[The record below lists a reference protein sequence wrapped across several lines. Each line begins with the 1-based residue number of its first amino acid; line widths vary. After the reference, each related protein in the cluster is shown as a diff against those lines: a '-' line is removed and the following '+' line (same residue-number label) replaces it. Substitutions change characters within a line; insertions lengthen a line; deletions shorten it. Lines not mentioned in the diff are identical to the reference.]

1 MKLVI
6 FGGTTEGRVLTE
18 KAAALQI
25 PVTVSVST
33 EYGAELLTESAFL
46 TVHRG
51 NLTEEEMEQFLL
63 SEQAELCMDATHPY
77 AELVTANIRRAC
89 EKLSLPYIRILRNEE
104 AADAGEDRVSVKS
117 VEEAVSFLQ
126 GTEGNIFIATGS
138 KELEKYTQLPGFR
151 ERCMARILPSEEAIA
166 KAVSLGFS
174 GKHLI
179 AMQGPFSEALNEAML
194 KSTESRFFVTKSS
207 GKEGGFAEKCRAAK
221 AAGATLIVV
230 ERPGAEQAD
239 RNEEQK
245 AGKQTMMLQEACQFL
260 EGLSDAMHMKKG
272 SGGREI
278 KVTDREAPDQEA
290 ASRTGREVPEGAHI
304 CAAREV
310 YLAGMGPGRAS
321 LLPAETCQVLQSCEV
336 LIGSAR
342 MIKEACQVLT
352 EDKPCFISVRKEEI
366 ADYLKEHSSIK
377 RAAVLYSGDVGFS
390 SGARGMEELL
400 PEECRVIRLPGISS
414 PVYFLSELGLSLEE
428 VVLVSCHGKELDL
441 IPLLLEGK
449 KVCALLGGRN
459 QLSELCEKLISY
471 GLSDVVIT
479 AGERLSYPEERIR
492 KGRPEDFAGKETDSL
507 TIVLLEGT
515 ERGTDRRSLPGLP
528 DAAFCR
534 GRVPMTKE
542 EIRILS
548 LAKLNLKRD
557 SIVYDIGS
565 GSGSVGIEAALF
577 ATEGKVYAVE
587 KKEEAYA
594 LTGENAKKLKVSNLL
609 QIKGE
614 APEALRDLPSPT
626 HVFIGGSSGR
636 LPEIIEAVLQ
646 KNDRARIVMNA
657 ITLETLET
665 LLRLKK
671 ENPHCRNM
679 ELTQVQITRVKEL
692 SVYHL
697 TESENPVWIAAFGG
711 EE

>member
-46 TVHRG
+46 TVHQG

-89 EKLSLPYIRILRNEE
+89 EELSLPYIRILRNEE

-166 KAVSLGFS
+166 KAVSLGFA

-245 AGKQTMMLQEACQFL
+245 AGKQTMTLQEACQFL
-260 EGLSDAMHMKKG
+260 EGLADGIS
-272 SGGREI
+272 
-278 KVTDREAPDQEA
+278 
-290 ASRTGREVPEGAHI
+290 GREVHEGAHI
-304 CAAREV
+304 CAREV

-366 ADYLKEHSSIK
+366 AAYLKEHSSIK

-492 KGRPEDFAGKETDSL
+492 KGWPEDFAGKETDSL

-515 ERGTDRRSLPGLP
+515 ERDTDRRSLPGLP

-534 GRVPMTKE
+534 GRVPMPKE

-671 ENPHCRNM
+671 ESPHCRNM
-679 ELTQVQITRVKEL
+679 ELIQVQITRVKEL

>member
-6 FGGTTEGRVLTE
+6 FGGTTEGRVLAE

-33 EYGAELLTESAFL
+33 EYGAELLTESDFL
-46 TVHRG
+46 TVHQG
-51 NLTEEEMEQFLL
+51 NLTEEKMEQFLL
-63 SEQAELCMDATHPY
+63 SQKAELCMDATHPY
-77 AELVTANIRRAC
+77 AELVTKNIRKAC
-89 EKLSLPYIRILRNEE
+89 EKLFLPYVRILRNEE

-126 GTEGNIFIATGS
+126 ETEGNIFIATGS
-138 KELEKYTQLPGFR
+138 KELEKYTQLPGFG
-151 ERCMARILPSEEAIA
+151 ERCTARILPSEEAIA
-166 KAVSLGFS
+166 KAVSLGFA

-230 ERPGAEQAD
+230 ERPQAEHPEEGA
-239 RNEEQK
+239 K
-245 AGKQTMMLQEACQFL
+245 TAGWTIMTLPEACQFL
-260 EGLSDAMHMKKG
+260 EGLADG
-272 SGGREI
+272 I
-278 KVTDREAPDQEA
+278 
-290 ASRTGREVPEGAHI
+290 TGKETI
-304 CAAREV
+304 REV
-310 YLAGMGPGRAS
+310 YLVGMGPGRAS
-321 LLPAETCQVLQSCEV
+321 LLSAETCQVLKFCEV
-336 LIGSAR
+336 LIGSER
-342 MIKEACQVLT
+342 MIREARQVLT
-352 EDKPCFISVRKEEI
+352 EDKPCFPSVRKEEI
-366 ADYLKEHSSIK
+366 AAYLKEHSSIK
-377 RAAVLYSGDVGFS
+377 KAAILYSGDVGFS

-400 PEECRVIRLPGISS
+400 KEECRVIRLPGISS
-414 PVYFLSELGLSLEE
+414 PVYFLSALGLSMEE

-449 KVCALLGGRN
+449 KVCALLGGRS
-459 QLSELCEKLISY
+459 QLSDLCESLFLY

-479 AGERLSYPEERIR
+479 AGERLSYPEERIC
-492 KGRPEDFAGKETDSL
+492 KGGPEDFTGKETDSL
-507 TIVLLEGT
+507 TIVLLERT
-515 ERGTDRRSLPGLP
+515 ESGTDRRSLPGLP

-534 GRVPMTKE
+534 AKVPMTKE

-557 SIVYDIGS
+557 SVVYDIGS

-577 ATEGKVYAVE
+577 AAEGKVYAIE
-587 KKEEAYA
+587 KKEAAYA
-594 LTGENAKKLKVSNLL
+594 LTGENARKFKASNLL
-609 QIKGE
+609 QVKGE
-614 APEALRDLPSPT
+614 APEALQELPAPT

-665 LLRLKK
+665 LLKLKK

-679 ELTQVQITRVKEL
+679 ELIQVQITRVKEL
-692 SVYHL
+692 YVYHL

>member
-1 MKLVI
+1 MRLVI
-6 FGGTTEGRVLTE
+6 FGGTTEGRVLAE

-33 EYGAELLTESAFL
+33 EYGAELLPENAFL
-46 TVHRG
+46 MVHQG
-51 NLTEEEMEQFLL
+51 NLAGEEMEQFLL
-63 SEQAELCMDATHPY
+63 SAQAELCMDATHPY
-77 AELVTANIRRAC
+77 AELVTANVRKAC
-89 EKLSLPYIRILRNEE
+89 EKLSLPYVRILRNEE
-104 AADAGEDRVSVKS
+104 VTDEGENRVSVKS
-117 VEEAVSFLQ
+117 VEEAVSFLE

-138 KELEKYTQLPGFR
+138 KELEKYTQLRDFK

-230 ERPGAEQAD
+230 ERPGAGCPGKS
-239 RNEEQK
+239 EEQK
-245 AGKQTMMLQEACQFL
+245 SGKQSMTLPEACQFL
-260 EGLSDAMHMKKG
+260 EGLTKG
-272 SGGREI
+272 
-278 KVTDREAPDQEA
+278 T
-290 ASRTGREVPEGAHI
+290 HI
-304 CAAREV
+304 CAGREV
-310 YLAGMGPGRAS
+310 YLVGMGPGRAS
-321 LLPAETCQVLQSCEV
+321 LLPAETCQVLKSCEV
-336 LIGSAR
+336 LIGSER
-342 MIKEACQVLT
+342 MLKEARQVLT
-352 EDKPCFISVRKEEI
+352 DDKPCFISVRKEEI
-366 ADYLKEHSSIK
+366 AAYLREHGSIK

-390 SGARGMEELL
+390 SGARGMEECL
-400 PEECRVIRLPGISS
+400 PKECRVIRLPGISS
-414 PVYFLSELGLSLEE
+414 PVYFLSVLGLSLEE
-428 VVLVSCHGKELDL
+428 VVLVSCHGKEQNL
-441 IPLLLEGK
+441 IPQLLEGK
-449 KVCALLGGRN
+449 KVCALLGGRS
-459 QLSELCEKLISY
+459 QLSELCEKLLFY
-471 GLSDVVIT
+471 GLSHVGVT
-479 AGERLSYPEERIR
+479 VGERLSYPEERIR
-492 KGRPEDFAGKETDSL
+492 KGRPEDFTGKATDSL
-507 TIVLLEGT
+507 TIVLLERT
-515 ERGTDRRSLPGLP
+515 ESGTDRRVLPGLP

-534 GRVPMTKE
+534 AKVPMTKE
-542 EIRILS
+542 EVRILS

-577 ATEGKVYAVE
+577 AIEGKVYAIE

-594 LTGENAKKLKVSNLL
+594 LTGENARKLRASNLL
-609 QIKGE
+609 QVKGE
-614 APEALRDLPSPT
+614 APEALQELPSPT

-636 LPEIIEAVLQ
+636 LSEIIEAVLR

-665 LLRLKK
+665 LLKLKK

-679 ELTQVQITRVKEL
+679 ELVQVQLTRVKAL